1 MALKKYFCKVR
12 LHTAIYHESTTLAN
26 FRFVFVIVEKYI
38 DMRYTL
44 YEMKTSNDYQ
54 YLINSIINRQEIDES
69 RCVDKV

>member
-1 MALKKYFCKVR
+1 MTGP

-26 FRFVFVIVEKYI
+26 FIFVFVIVEKYI

-44 YEMKTSNDYQ
+44 YEMKTSND
-54 YLINSIINRQEIDES
+54 SIINRQEIDES

>member
-1 MALKKYFCKVR
+1 MTGP

-26 FRFVFVIVEKYI
+26 FIFVFVIVEKYI